1 MPEVT
6 VHAPGAFCW
15 MELAT
20 TDRKAAAKFYTDVL
34 GWDFETHEMP
44 EGMGTYTMVRH
55 GGRELGGL
63 YELNAEMHAQGVPPH
78 WLSYINVESADES
91 TNRAEAAGAEIMMG
105 PMDVMD
111 IGRMAVIQDPT
122 GAVFAVWQAKKHHG
136 AAVVNEPGTVCWH
149 ELVTRD
155 LPAAKKFYAQTFGY
169 ELADQ
174 PMGPM
179 SYTFLMAAGA
189 RQAGMMAVTPEMG
202 PVPSHWMIYVAVD
215 DCDARLAR
223 AKTGGAQVLVP
234 PRDVPGVGR
243 SATFLDP
250 QGAAISI
257 IQLT

>member
-20 TDRKAAAKFYTDVL
+20 TDRNAATKFYADVL

-44 EGMGTYTMVRH
+44 GGMGPYTMVRH
-55 GGRELGGL
+55 AGKELGGL
-63 YELNAEMHAQGVPPH
+63 YELNADMLAQGIPPH
-78 WLSYINVESADES
+78 WLSYINVEDADASA
-91 TNRAEAAGAEIMMG
+91 NRAEAAGAEIQMG

-122 GAVFAVWQAKKHHG
+122 GAVFAIWQAKKHHG
-136 AAVVNEPGTVCWH
+136 AAVVNEPGSVCWH

-155 LPAAKKFYAQTFGY
+155 LPAAKRFYAQAFGY

-179 SYTFLMAAGA
+179 TYTFLMAGGM
-189 RQAGMMAVTPEMG
+189 RQGGMMAATPEMG

-215 DCDARLAR
+215 DCEARLAR
-223 AKTGGAQVLVP
+223 ASSGGAKVLVP

-243 SATFLDP
+243 FATFLDP

>member
-20 TDRKAAAKFYTDVL
+20 TDRKAATTFYADVL

-44 EGMGTYTMVRH
+44 GGVGAYTMVRH

-63 YELNAEMHAQGVPPH
+63 YELNAEMRAQGIPPH
-78 WLSYINVESADES
+78 WLSYINVESADDS
-91 TNRAEAAGAEIMMG
+91 TNRAEAAGAEIKMG

-122 GAVFAVWQAKKHHG
+122 GAVFAVWQAKKHRG

-155 LPAAKKFYAQTFGY
+155 LPAAKKFYGEAFGY
-169 ELADQ
+169 QLADQ
-174 PMGPM
+174 PMGPI

-215 DCDARLAR
+215 DCEARLAR
-223 AKTGGAQVLVP
+223 AEAGGATVLVP

-243 SATFLDP
+243 FATFLDP

-257 IQLT
+257 IRLS